1 MVEYKGKFYTVD
13 ELTEVLNE
21 ELAMTLG
28 ANGFKVSVNDE
39 DDNWFG
45 QAIQT
50 LRDKNGD
57 Q

>member
-45 QAIQT
+45 QAMQT
-50 LRDKNGD
+50 LRDKSGD